1 MIIAAV
7 LTVLIETS
15 LFFLYGYRQKT
26 FLYVVVLANLLTN
39 VSLNLVVFLSALL
52 CARQILPGFVL
63 FIVIAAGEAAAVAV
77 EYVVYE
83 TYTQNGIRVTT
94 AGVNA
99 DENADNNADK
109 NADNNACE
117 NADEVSTEASDEIP
131 GGIRSSRQ
139 KRRLFLQV
147 LLSNA
152 VSFGAGLLLTHF
164 SG

>member
-1 MIIAAV
+1 MIKAAA
-7 LTVLIETS
+7 LTVLIETI
-15 LFFLYGYRQKT
+15 LFFLYGYRQKK
-26 FLYVVVLANLLTN
+26 FLCVVALANLLTN

-83 TYTQNGIRVTT
+83 TYMQNGIRVIA

-99 DENADNNADK
+99 DKNANRNADK
-109 NADNNACE
+109 NACV
-117 NADEVSTEASDEIP
+117 NADEVSAAASDEIP

>member
-1 MIIAAV
+1 MIKAAV

-26 FLYVVVLANLLTN
+26 FLYVVALANLLTN

-83 TYTQNGIRVTT
+83 TYMQNGIRVIA

-99 DENADNNADK
+99 DKNANRNADK
-109 NADNNACE
+109 NACV
-117 NADEVSTEASDEIP
+117 NADEVSAAASDEIP